1 MKCHKMNYSESTD
14 DCAKSIEKC
23 LSACDTDSIKCAGN
37 VFLNNK
43 FDLLEKFVA
52 LTNQKLGAEVSTVDF
67 SNSVSAAEIVNDWVN
82 EKTDGLINK
91 IISPKMITESTLMT
105 LVTAILFK
113 GKWKENFEKSWKR
126 VFRALSG
133 KTEEF
138 EVRADF
144 MELRKGDL
152 FGYYKDENRTQV
164 IDIPYQDQGSTGKN
178 RLVQDHD
185 QKYLR
190 ANLVYDQNILRNP
203 GPTLTRPSTIK
214 KTWTNSA
221 GPKIPDQDGLKMTII
236 MPEGNLYEFES
247 DLSSGKL
254 IHFFQNV
261 SVSTTEIIL
270 AMPKFK
276 FRIAYDLKKEH
287 WNKKLRVELGCE
299 ADVVHEL

>member
-67 SNSVSAAEIVNDWVN
+67 SNSVSAAKIINDWVS
-82 EKTDGLINK
+82 EKTDGLINE
-91 IISPKMITESTLMT
+91 IISPDMIDADLTFMT

-113 GKWKENFEKSWKR
+113 GKWKEKFEKSWKR

-138 EVRADF
+138 EVHADF

-164 IDIPYQDQGSTGKN
+164 IDIPYQDQGSTDKN
-178 RLVQDHD
+178 QFVQDHD
-185 QKYLR
+185 GKCLS
-190 ANLVYDQNILRNP
+190 ANLVQDQKILRNP
-203 GPTLTRPSTIK
+203 GLTLTRPSTFK
-214 KTWTNSA
+214 K
-221 GPKIPDQDGLKMTII
+221 IRYQD
-236 MPEGNLYEFES
+236 P
-247 DLSSGKL
+247 
-254 IHFFQNV
+254 
-261 SVSTTEIIL
+261 
-270 AMPKFK
+270 
-276 FRIAYDLKKEH
+276 
-287 WNKKLRVELGCE
+287 
-299 ADVVHEL
+299 